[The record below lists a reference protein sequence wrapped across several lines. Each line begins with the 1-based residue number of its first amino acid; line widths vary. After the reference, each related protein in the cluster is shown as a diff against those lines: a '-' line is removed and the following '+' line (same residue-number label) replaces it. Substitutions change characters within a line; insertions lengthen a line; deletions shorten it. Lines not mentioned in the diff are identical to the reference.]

1 MPVRLRVWG
10 EVVRHLTCA
19 LQAVQADGEARHRM
33 LVAFLTWQQI
43 PTQLR
48 TSAHF

>member
-19 LQAVQADGEARHRM
+19 LQAVQADARARRKN
-33 LVAFLTWQQI
+33 LVAHLTWQQL
-43 PTQLR
+43 PAQLR
-48 TSAHF
+48 ACAHC